1 MGQLTTDTISVY
13 TTVCPVE
20 ATPEPTES
28 AFVIGILVTIVI
40 DVTVEVV
47 VNKISGLTGQ
57 SLLPPFR
64 IMLTLISDTILVT
77 ETIISETASLF
88 NTATEGQRKSLY
100 LPLGEID

>member
-28 AFVIGILVTIVI
+28 AFVIGFLVTIVI
-40 DVTVEVV
+40 DVTVEAV

-57 SLLPPFR
+57 SLLPAFR
-64 IMLTLISDTILVT
+64 IILTLISDTLLVT
-77 ETIISETASLF
+77 ETILSETASLY
-88 NTATEGQRKSLY
+88 NTAKEGQRTSSD
-100 LPLGEID
+100 LPLCEID